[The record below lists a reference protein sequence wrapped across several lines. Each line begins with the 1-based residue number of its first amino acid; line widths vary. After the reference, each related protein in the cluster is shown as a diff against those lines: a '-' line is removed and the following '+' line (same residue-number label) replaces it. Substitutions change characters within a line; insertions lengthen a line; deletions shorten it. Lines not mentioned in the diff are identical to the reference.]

1 MTQRRNPVLS
11 LAFVCLLVLAG
22 SGVQPAIAQESIELR
37 VWDQFTSPEA
47 SDAADAIYAAFEE
60 QNPNITIRREVI
72 QTQQMQQTANTAI
85 TSGTGP
91 DLIFYDAG
99 AGYAGVLAQAGLLM
113 PLDDMAAQYG
123 WTDRVAPSA
132 LEGTMIGSQLF
143 GMPLQVDLIGMYYN
157 KTLMDDAGFTVP
169 QTVADLA
176 SFCTQAKDAGY
187 IPIALSDNPGWQAFH
202 QFSMVS
208 NNMIGPDAM
217 RALLYEN
224 QGTWDS
230 PEIVQAIDAYFVQ
243 LRDAGCFSDDVNAL
257 TNDDA
262 VALFQAGQSLMY
274 PTGSWQAASF
284 TPEDMP
290 DMDVQYMPFPTLE
303 GGAGSFWLSGV
314 GSAWYITSTTQH
326 QEAAGQF
333 LDYLFS
339 PEAAQQWVGD
349 AGFFVPM
356 SVETS
361 GLELSPLQTFI
372 LGELDKAARGEIQ
385 FGYNIDVIAPSAF
398 NDTMLNGFQ
407 QMLAGDK
414 SAEQQAADLQ
424 AAWDANWAPLIEVS
438 PVASPAP

>member
-262 VALFQAGQSLMY
+262 VALF
-274 PTGSWQAASF
+274 
-284 TPEDMP
+284 
-290 DMDVQYMPFPTLE
+290 
-303 GGAGSFWLSGV
+303 
-314 GSAWYITSTTQH
+314 
-326 QEAAGQF
+326 
-333 LDYLFS
+333 
-339 PEAAQQWVGD
+339 
-349 AGFFVPM
+349 
-356 SVETS
+356 
-361 GLELSPLQTFI
+361 
-372 LGELDKAARGEIQ
+372 
-385 FGYNIDVIAPSAF
+385 
-398 NDTMLNGFQ
+398 
-407 QMLAGDK
+407 
-414 SAEQQAADLQ
+414 
-424 AAWDANWAPLIEVS
+424 
-438 PVASPAP
+438 

>member
-1 MTQRRNPVLS
+1 
-11 LAFVCLLVLAG
+11 
-22 SGVQPAIAQESIELR
+22 
-37 VWDQFTSPEA
+37 
-47 SDAADAIYAAFEE
+47 
-60 QNPNITIRREVI
+60 
-72 QTQQMQQTANTAI
+72 
-85 TSGTGP
+85 
-91 DLIFYDAG
+91 
-99 AGYAGVLAQAGLLM
+99 
-113 PLDDMAAQYG
+113 
-123 WTDRVAPSA
+123 
-132 LEGTMIGSQLF
+132 
-143 GMPLQVDLIGMYYN
+143 
-157 KTLMDDAGFTVP
+157 
-169 QTVADLA
+169 
-176 SFCTQAKDAGY
+176 
-187 IPIALSDNPGWQAFH
+187 
-202 QFSMVS
+202 
-208 NNMIGPDAM
+208 M